1 MKKILITLVL
11 VVVNTAPAFATIKT
25 VKLTVPSM
33 SCAACPI
40 TVKNAL
46 NNVDGVTKAEV
57 SYARREVVVTFDDVK
72 TNVITLTRAT
82 TEAGYPS
89 AIAEG
94 GE

>member
-40 TVKNAL
+40 TVKKAL
-46 NNVDGVTKAEV
+46 NKVDGVTKAEV

-89 AIAEG
+89 AIVEG
-94 GE
+94 GK